1 MPLGFSRP
9 LESVVPR
16 PVFYKPV
23 QLLGL
28 TKPVFCKVGQKGDS
42 MENEGTTYI
51 GVDVSKD
58 SLDVAFHGVKN
69 VMHVGNDEAGVQ
81 KIVRLAVKRNAALV
95 CFEATG
101 GYEVKLWMALTE
113 AGLNPAPSNPRMV
126 RHFAQSAGRL
136 AKTDGID
143 ARVIADYAY
152 AMKPRITPFPETDE
166 IKEIVVRRC
175 QLIEMITAEK
185 NRLKITRNKV
195 LKEDVQSNIEW
206 LQAKLEKIDKDLE
219 AAIKANPAWR
229 DKAQLLR
236 SASGVGKILSAC
248 LIAQLPELGTLNGK
262 RIAALVGVAPLN
274 HDSGNS
280 HGKRSPWGG
289 RSRVRAAL
297 YMATL
302 AATRCNPVIRHFYQ
316 RLCAAGKLKK
326 VAIIACMRK
335 LLTILNAMVR
345 NGTVWQ
351 PEFCA
356 LPY

>member
-1 MPLGFSRP
+1 
-9 LESVVPR
+9 
-16 PVFYKPV
+16 
-23 QLLGL
+23 
-28 TKPVFCKVGQKGDS
+28 
-42 MENEGTTYI
+42 MENEEKTYI
-51 GVDVSKD
+51 GVDVSKE
-58 SLDVAFHGVKN
+58 SLDVAIHGAKN

-81 KIVRLAVKRNAALV
+81 KIVRLAVKRHAALV

-101 GYEVKLWMALTE
+101 GYEVKLWIALTE

-136 AKTDGID
+136 AKTDSID
-143 ARVIADYAY
+143 ARVIAYYAC
-152 AMKPRITPFPETDE
+152 AMQPRITPFPEADE
-166 IKEIVVRRC
+166 IKEIVARRC
-175 QLIEMITAEK
+175 QLIGMITAEK
-185 NRLKITRNKV
+185 NRIKITRNKV
-195 LKEDVQSNIEW
+195 LKEDIQSNIEW
-206 LQAKLEKIDKDLE
+206 LQAKLEKINKDLE
-219 AAIKANPAWR
+219 AAIKASPAWKNK
-229 DKAQLLR
+229 DQLLR
-236 SASGVGKILSAC
+236 SVPGVGKILSAC
-248 LIAQLPELGTLNGK
+248 LIAQLPELGALNNK

-289 RSRVRAAL
+289 RGRVRAAL

-302 AATRCNPVIRHFYQ
+302 AATHCNPVIRPFYR

-326 VAIIACMRK
+326 VALIACMRK

-345 NGTVWQ
+345 NGTAWQ

>member
-1 MPLGFSRP
+1 
-9 LESVVPR
+9 
-16 PVFYKPV
+16 
-23 QLLGL
+23 
-28 TKPVFCKVGQKGDS
+28 
-42 MENEGTTYI
+42 MEHEEMTYI

-58 SLDVAFHGVKN
+58 SLDVALHGVKN
-69 VMHVGNDEAGVQ
+69 VMHVGNDEVGIQ
-81 KIVRLAVKRNAALV
+81 KIMRLAVKRNAALV

-136 AKTDGID
+136 AKTDSID
-143 ARVIADYAY
+143 ARVIADYAC
-152 AMKPRITPFPETDE
+152 AMQPRITPFPDTDVLKETAA
-166 IKEIVVRRC
+166 RRS
-175 QLIEMITAEK
+175 QLIGMITAEK

-195 LKEDVQSNIEW
+195 LKEDIQTNIEW
-206 LQAKLEKIDKDLE
+206 LQAKLEKIDKELE
-219 AAIKANPAWR
+219 AGIKASPAWK
-229 DKAQLLR
+229 DKDLLLQ
-236 SASGVGKILSAC
+236 SVPGVGKILSTC
-248 LIAQLPELGTLNGK
+248 LIAQLPELGTLNSK

-302 AATRCNPVIRHFYQ
+302 AATRCNPVIRPFYS

-326 VAIIACMRK
+326 VALIACMRK
-335 LLTILNAMVR
+335 LLIILNAMVK
-345 NGTVWQ
+345 NNTLWQ
-351 PEFCA
+351 PDYQTVVCN
-356 LPY
+356 